1 MTTRILR
8 QADAANR
15 LRQEESASGWAE
27 IADGLRGMS
36 DAEVSRFYTRPRRA
50 LIRDAQNEAARCAA
64 MAQEATE

>member
-15 LRQEESASGWAE
+15 LRMHESATGWAE

-36 DAEVSRFYTRPRRA
+36 DAAVEYFYTRPRRD